1 MMGIGE
7 TPMRATD
14 AEVLLTG
21 QRYTDAAVAAAIDAI
36 RATVEPN
43 TDLHASS
50 DYRRYLVGILA
61 GRVIAK
67 AWDRSKEARRD

>member
-21 QRYTDAAVAAAIDAI
+21 QRYTDAAVAAAIDVI

-50 DYRRYLVGILA
+50 DYRRHLVGILA
-61 GRVIAK
+61 QRTIAK